1 MVPRLRSLSVIKKNA
16 MNVSVAN
23 KNILSPDVSAKGLDE
38 RPFARGDYMNTLQ
51 FIKVRFVMSALFA
64 AALALAG
71 GAAAQDFTL
80 TLEPNS
86 LTLIPG
92 QSASFVI
99 SMAPIGGFNQPVTLS
114 VSNLPPGVTASF
126 SPQTL
131 TPPGTSVLSLTAT
144 TNAVNGSFLLGLS
157 ATGGGI
163 TNTVSSSVLV
173 SFGLLPICTGAFQG
187 TITDIQTGLPVPY
200 AEIDADGY
208 FVLANASG
216 QFLMTNLALGSSE
229 NLPVDYNIVVNRSN
243 YWASYTNAYAVCDAT
258 NIVNVQIL
266 LEQEGS
272 ITGVLTAEGGQPLTN
287 VTIVASYQNYYYAT
301 TGTNGAF
308 QFESLGLANNNGPAN
323 YTISVE
329 PAGYWEVVTNVLVQ
343 ANSNAV
349 LNLVA
354 IHICHA
360 TVSGSVIYA
369 DTGLPATNVAV
380 SISSSGTVYTTTDS
394 EGNYTATNVALGI
407 KNVPINGSVEASAAG
422 YYTGYTNI
430 ALSDCNQSLGA
441 PTLRLVPIPVVHNNY
456 GAITGLVLD
465 VQTGLPISNVYVY
478 TYGSGGAYTDSNGD
492 YVISNVFV
500 GSGAQTNGD
509 IGVYT
514 QANNYFGSSSNV
526 VVDAGETS
534 TLNFNLLR
542 IAYGVVEGTVLNA
555 ATGLPVAGVS
565 ISGITGVTGADGH
578 YISNPIQL
586 ESGNLPTP
594 YGYSAYETGYY
605 TTYTNTTLT
614 NGVTNVVN
622 IELIQVCTGAT
633 IVGNVVNALTEQP
646 ITNATI
652 TIYSS
657 QYLQTMT
664 DTNGN
669 FILTNVTV
677 GNDNSPI
684 ATTLTATAPGFNPQT
699 KTVTIFCD
707 ATISTEF
714 GAPETAFG
722 EIEGYVTNVLTG
734 LPLTNIF
741 IGSSFGEATYTDS
754 NGFYTLTQAP
764 LGAAGANRT
773 WTVTAT
779 PSGYPPQTKSV
790 VVSSNVI
797 SQLDFGFGQPPT
809 TLVVS
814 ATGAPDPVTV
824 GSNLVYT
831 VTLTNSV
838 AAAANV
844 LLADTLPPGVTFVSA
859 SNSTNPGGAFSAPI
873 LTNGMVTTLATNLSS
888 NSITVLLITV
898 IPNNTGI
905 ITNNVAVSSDTPE
918 INPAGTN
925 LTATVVTTVVA
936 PAAPPTELIVTMQA
950 SPTNVIT
957 VGSNLVYSITLTNTI
972 ATATNVELLD
982 TLPPAVE
989 YLSAAVSNL
998 PGANFSQPVF
1008 AAGVVTISSASF
1020 SSNSAVTLLI
1030 TVTPSVG
1037 GDLTNA
1043 VKVTSGT
1050 TNLAPGSVLSASAIS
1065 AALADADLALIL
1077 SENTNSVTRG
1087 SNISYTLVV
1096 TNLGPAN
1103 APDVQVD
1110 DTLPA
1115 GVVFVSATA
1124 SQGTANSTQGGA
1136 HWDFGALSSHGALT
1150 GTLIVTPSA
1159 LGLIT
1164 NSAIVTLV
1172 TEGVAVVD
1180 PNLSN
1185 NTASVV
1191 ATVIPPVTN
1200 TPPPPQNLTAKIGPI
1215 VFNPQ
1220 TGLYQQTLLVTN
1232 LTGVALTAV
1241 RITVLS
1247 LPSTVLVY
1255 NAAGM
1260 TNGQP
1265 YVEYDQTVAVGGN
1278 VSFLLQ
1284 YYVAT
1289 RQSFTSTNFLV
1300 TAVAAATPASAT
1312 GTVLQLDRKAFMS
1325 EGQLTIE
1332 FASVPGHTY
1341 VVQYSSD
1348 METWLTAAPPIVAK
1362 NTKTQWI
1369 DAGPPS
1375 TDSPP
1380 DGVASRFYRIIQTN

>member
-1 MVPRLRSLSVIKKNA
+1 
-16 MNVSVAN
+16 
-23 KNILSPDVSAKGLDE
+23 
-38 RPFARGDYMNTLQ
+38 
-51 FIKVRFVMSALFA
+51 MSGLFA
-64 AALALAG
+64 AVLALAG
-71 GAAAQDFTL
+71 GAAAQDFTI
-80 TLEPNS
+80 TLEPDS

-99 SMAPIGGFNQPVTLS
+99 SMAPIGGFDQPVTLS
-114 VSNLPPGVTASF
+114 ASNLPPGVTATF

-157 ATGGGI
+157 AAGGGI

-187 TITDIQTGLPVPY
+187 TITDSQTGLPVPY
-200 AEIDADGY
+200 AEINADGY
-208 FVLANASG
+208 VAMANASG
-216 QFLMTNLALGSSE
+216 QFLLTNLALGSSE
-229 NLPVDYNIVVNRSN
+229 NLPVDYNILVTRSN
-243 YWASYTNAYAVCDAT
+243 YWTTYTNAYAVCDAT
-258 NIVNVQIL
+258 NIVNAQIL
-266 LEQEGS
+266 LQQQGS

-287 VTIVASYQNYYYAT
+287 VTISASYQNYYYAT

-323 YTISVE
+323 YGLTLETS
-329 PAGYWEVVTNVLVQ
+329 GYWAVATNVLVQ
-343 ANSNAV
+343 ANSNTV
-349 LNLVA
+349 VNLVA
-354 IHICHA
+354 IPICYA

-369 DTGLPATNVAV
+369 DTGLPATNLSV
-380 SISSSGTVYTTTDS
+380 SISTSGTVYATTDS
-394 EGNYTATNVALGI
+394 EGNYTVTNAALGD
-407 KNVPINGSVEASAAG
+407 KNVPINGSVEASATG
-422 YYTGYTNI
+422 YYTSYTNI
-430 ALSDCNQSLGA
+430 ALSDCNQTVAA

-465 VQTGLPISNVYVY
+465 VQTGLPISNAYLY
-478 TYGSGGAYTDSNGD
+478 TYDSGGAYTDSNGD

-500 GSGAQTNGD
+500 GTGTTTNAN
-509 IGVYT
+509 IAVYA
-514 QANNYFGSSSNV
+514 QANNYFESYSNV
-526 VVDAGETS
+526 VVDAGEAS
-534 TLNFNLLR
+534 ALNFNLLR
-542 IAYGVVEGTVLNA
+542 VGYGAVEGTVLNA
-555 ATGLPVAGVS
+555 ATGLPVAGVYITG
-565 ISGITGVTGADGH
+565 ISGVTGADGH
-578 YISNPIQL
+578 YISSPIAL

-594 YGYSAYETGYY
+594 YGYSASEIGYY

-652 TIYSS
+652 SIYAS

-684 ATTLTATAPGFNPQT
+684 QTTLTATAPGFNPQT
-699 KTVTIFCD
+699 KTITIFCD

-714 GAPETAFG
+714 GAPATAFG
-722 EIEGYVTNVLTG
+722 EIDGYVTNVLTG
-734 LPLTNIF
+734 KPLTNIF

-764 LGAAGANRT
+764 LGASGASRT

-779 PSGYPPQTKSV
+779 PSGYPPQTKPV
-790 VVSSNVI
+790 VVASNVI
-797 SQLDFGFGQPPT
+797 SELDFGFGQPPT
-809 TLVVS
+809 TLLVL

-831 VTLTNSV
+831 ITLTNS
-838 AAAANV
+838 AADAANV

-888 NSITVLLITV
+888 NSMTVLLITV
-898 IPNNTGI
+898 IPNVAGT

-925 LTATVVTTVVA
+925 LTATVVT
-936 PAAPPTELIVTMQA
+936 
-950 SPTNVIT
+950 SVI
-957 VGSNLVYSITLTNTI
+957 
-972 ATATNVELLD
+972 
-982 TLPPAVE
+982 
-989 YLSAAVSNL
+989 
-998 PGANFSQPVF
+998 
-1008 AAGVVTISSASF
+1008 
-1020 SSNSAVTLLI
+1020 
-1030 TVTPSVG
+1030 
-1037 GDLTNA
+1037 
-1043 VKVTSGT
+1043 
-1050 TNLAPGSVLSASAIS
+1050 
-1065 AALADADLALIL
+1065 ADADLALIL
-1077 SENTNSVTRG
+1077 SENTNSVARG

-1103 APDVQVD
+1103 APDVVLD
-1110 DTLPA
+1110 DALPA
-1115 GVVFVSATA
+1115 GAVFVSATA
-1124 SQGTANSTQGGA
+1124 SQGTANSSPGGA
-1136 HWDFGALSSHGALT
+1136 HWDFGALSSHGVVT
-1150 GTLIVTPSA
+1150 GTLIASPSA
-1159 LGLIT
+1159 LGMIT
-1164 NSAIVTLV
+1164 NGAIVTLV
-1172 TEGVAVVD
+1172 AGSAAVVD

-1191 ATVIPPVTN
+1191 ATVTPPVTN
-1200 TPPPPQNLTAKIGPI
+1200 APPPPQNLTATIGPI
-1215 VFNPQ
+1215 AFNPQ

-1232 LTGVALTAV
+1232 LTGGALAAV
-1241 RITVLS
+1241 RVAVLS

-1255 NAAGM
+1255 NASGV

-1265 YVEYDQTVAVGGN
+1265 YVEYDQTVATGGS

-1312 GTVLQLDRKAFMS
+1312 GTVLQLDRAAFMS

-1341 VVQYSSD
+1341 VVQYSGD

-1375 TDSPP
+1375 TESPP
-1380 DGVASRFYRIIQTN
+1380 AGLSQRFYRIIQTN